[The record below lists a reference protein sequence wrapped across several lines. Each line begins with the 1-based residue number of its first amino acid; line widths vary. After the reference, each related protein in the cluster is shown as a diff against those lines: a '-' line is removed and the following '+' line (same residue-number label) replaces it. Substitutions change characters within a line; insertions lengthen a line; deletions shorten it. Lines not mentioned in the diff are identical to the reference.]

1 MTRTIPTTKILSGI
15 PPWPVLSHTPGK
27 ELPCLHY
34 PVVHAAALP
43 AALAVPAVAACAE
56 PDPIYAAIEKYRIAE
71 DAFLAR
77 ANYEDGQN

>member
-1 MTRTIPTTKILSGI
+1 MSALSRRTIVTS
-15 PPWPVLSHTPGK
+15 
-27 ELPCLHY
+27 
-34 PVVHAAALP
+34 AAALP
-43 AALAVPAVAACAE
+43 ALAVPAVAACAE